1 MKLIISISLILF
13 SVFVSAQSQV
23 KLIVIDGYTNEPMSN
38 CEVQL
43 TKKNN
48 KLLTEFTS
56 SEGIIEIELSEL
68 KNSKLE
74 IIDGQ
79 NHFLRYYFEKYKTNP
94 DTILVHMIPTVAYEE
109 KMFELENKK
118 FGKPVSRS
126 SNSDLDSALIVLDSL
141 DVDAFFGSGPAELR
155 EYLSKHVNYPLI
167 SRQFGDQGIVYVHFI
182 VEKNGT
188 LTHVGI
194 LRSVSDELDNEAKRV
209 VRSMR
214 YWNPGESDG
223 KKVRTYCTLPIRFVL
238 D

>member
-94 DTILVHMIPTVAYEE
+94 DTILVHMIPTVAWTLL
-109 KMFELENKK
+109 MLMPFLAAVLQNCENT
-118 FGKPVSRS
+118 F
-126 SNSDLDSALIVLDSL
+126 
-141 DVDAFFGSGPAELR
+141 
-155 EYLSKHVNYPLI
+155 LSMSI
-167 SRQFGDQGIVYVHFI
+167 
-182 VEKNGT
+182 
-188 LTHVGI
+188 TH
-194 LRSVSDELDNEAKRV
+194 
-209 VRSMR
+209 
-214 YWNPGESDG
+214 
-223 KKVRTYCTLPIRFVL
+223 
-238 D
+238 